1 MAPSVELVHRFRPWC
16 AVWPPKIDPKAAQH
30 EKPGDEDEPVSALP
44 PDASRRRIFAHGNQD
59 LLLPSKTSE
68 LYTLLLLSSRAKPRD
83 LLLAFV
89 ARGLPRASTGL
100 PPGVRQNATFASRM
114 PLRDAFWS
122 RSRLSTISPRLRP
135 IASSSVGW
143 HWPSWLQYKEFPAL
157 ARIGHPALV
166 SSNVYFTQVSKSGT
180 VRFA

>member
-89 ARGLPRASTGL
+89 AQGFPRARRLFLPACGKMRRSHPGCLYGTRFGL
-100 PPGVRQNATFASRM
+100 AASK
-114 PLRDAFWS
+114 P
-122 RSRLSTISPRLRP
+122 
-135 IASSSVGW
+135 
-143 HWPSWLQYKEFPAL
+143 
-157 ARIGHPALV
+157 
-166 SSNVYFTQVSKSGT
+166 
-180 VRFA
+180 